1 MATALQLVPS
11 PFDEKKIKI
20 HFYFDRFD
28 KEEEI
33 TVDWA
38 VDAKIPEG
46 RWFFVVDNFDIFI
59 MLSIYLTQR
68 YPMDSYNLIHLP
80 IVSFNELTF

>member
-1 MATALQLVPS
+1 MN
-11 PFDEKKIKI
+11 FD
-20 HFYFDRFD
+20 FDRFD

-46 RWFFVVDNFDIFI
+46 RWFFDNFDIFI
-59 MLSIYLTQR
+59 MLS
-68 YPMDSYNLIHLP
+68 
-80 IVSFNELTF
+80 